1 MKGKRILLG
10 ISGGI
15 AAYKCCTLVRLLV
28 KAGAHVQVILTPDA
42 KEFVS
47 PLTLSVLSKNPVLS
61 AFSNQDGVWNN
72 HVDLALQADLL
83 IIAPATANT
92 IGKMA
97 QGLCDN
103 LLLAT
108 YLSASCPVYFAPA
121 MDLEMYQHPAV
132 KHNISQL
139 LAYGNHLIP
148 AENGEL
154 ASGLVGTGRMAEPE
168 TIVQHLANYFDKD
181 KKLKDKQ
188 VLVTAGPT
196 YEAID
201 PVRYIGNHSS
211 GKMGLAIAAV
221 FADQGAKVILV
232 CGPGV
237 APLSKSTNITRIDV
251 SSAIEMHKAC
261 MQHFKKADFTIMSA
275 AVADY
280 RPEEIATQK
289 IKKKGDRLDLHLV
302 KNPDIL
308 FDLGAK
314 KNKNQVLIGFALETQ
329 NEVEHAQDKLK
340 RKNLDMIVL
349 NSLHQKGAGFGTDTN
364 KVTLL
369 FQSKKSKNLPL
380 MSKIEVAQ
388 EIVKEAMLF
397 LPAEKR

>member
-15 AAYKCCTLVRLLV
+15 AAYKCCVLVRLMV

-42 KEFVS
+42 AAFVS

-61 AFSNQDGVWNN
+61 TFSNNDGVWNN
-72 HVDLALQADLL
+72 HVDIALQTDLF

-97 QGLCDN
+97 NGLCDN

-108 YLSASCPVYFAPA
+108 YLSAKCMVIFAPA
-121 MDLEMYQHPAV
+121 MDLDMHEHPSV
-132 KHNISQL
+132 KQNIKQL
-139 LAYGNHLIP
+139 ISFGNHLIP

-154 ASGLVGTGRMAEPE
+154 ASGLTGTGRMAEPE
-168 TIVQHLANYFDKD
+168 TIMQHIANYFDGD
-181 KKLKDKQ
+181 KKLKGKQ

-201 PVRYIGNHSS
+201 PVRYIGNHST
-211 GKMGLAIAAV
+211 GKMGLAIAHS
-221 FADQGAKVILV
+221 FAAQGAEVVLI

-237 APLSKSTNITRIDV
+237 SQLSSSTHINRIDV
-251 SSAIEMHKAC
+251 TSALEMHKAC
-261 MQHFKKADFTIMSA
+261 IQHFKRADITIMSA

-280 RPEEIATQK
+280 RPAQSATQK
-289 IKKKGDRLDLHLV
+289 IKKKGDILNLELV
-302 KNPDIL
+302 KNSDIL
-308 FDLGAK
+308 QDLGTK
-314 KNKNQVLIGFALETQ
+314 KTSKQLLIGFALETQ
-329 NEVEHAQDKLK
+329 NELTHAKEKLK

-349 NSLHQKGAGFGTDTN
+349 NSLNDKGAGFGTDTN
-364 KVTLL
+364 KVT
-369 FQSKKSKNLPL
+369 FIYKSKKSKALPL
-380 MSKIEVAQ
+380 ITKLEVAN
-388 EIVKEAMLF
+388 ELVLEVIKF
-397 LPAEKR
+397 LA

>member
-15 AAYKCCTLVRLLV
+15 AAYKCCALVRLMV

-42 KEFVS
+42 AAFVS

-61 AFSNQDGVWNN
+61 TFSNNDGVWNN
-72 HVDLALQADLL
+72 HVDIALQTDLF

-97 QGLCDN
+97 NGLCDN

-108 YLSASCPVYFAPA
+108 YLSAKCMVIFAPA
-121 MDLEMYQHPAV
+121 MDLDMHEHPSV
-132 KHNISQL
+132 KQNIKQL
-139 LAYGNHLIP
+139 ISFGNHLIP

-154 ASGLVGTGRMAEPE
+154 ASGLTGTGRMAEPE
-168 TIVQHLANYFDKD
+168 TIMQHIANYFDGD
-181 KKLKDKQ
+181 QKLKGKQ

-201 PVRYIGNHSS
+201 PVRYIGNHST
-211 GKMGLAIAAV
+211 GKMGLAIAHS
-221 FADQGAKVILV
+221 FAAQGAEVVLI

-237 APLSKSTNITRIDV
+237 SQLSSSTHINRIDV
-251 SSAIEMHKAC
+251 ISALEMHKAC
-261 MQHFKKADFTIMSA
+261 IQHFKRADITIMSA

-280 RPEEIATQK
+280 RPAQSATQK
-289 IKKKGDRLDLHLV
+289 IKKKGDILNLELV
-302 KNPDIL
+302 KNSDIL
-308 FDLGAK
+308 QDLGTK
-314 KNKNQVLIGFALETQ
+314 KTSKQLLIGFALETQ
-329 NEVEHAQDKLK
+329 NELAHAKEKLK

-349 NSLHQKGAGFGTDTN
+349 NSLNDKGAGFGTDTN
-364 KVTLL
+364 KVT
-369 FQSKKSKNLPL
+369 FIYKSKKSKALPL
-380 MSKIEVAQ
+380 ITKLEVAN
-388 EIVKEAMLF
+388 ELVLEVIKF
-397 LPAEKR
+397 LA

>member
-15 AAYKCCTLVRLLV
+15 AAYKCCALVRLLI
-28 KAGAHVQVILTPDA
+28 KKGALVQVVLTPDA
-42 KEFVS
+42 AEFVS

-61 AFSNQDGVWNN
+61 AFSTHDGQWNN
-72 HVDLALQADLL
+72 HVELAMKSDLM

-97 QGLCDN
+97 HGICDN

-108 YLSASCPVYFAPA
+108 YFSAKCPVMFAPA
-121 MDLEMYQHPAV
+121 MDLDMYEHQAI
-132 KHNISQL
+132 KNNIKQL
-139 LAYGNHLIP
+139 VAHGNHLIP
-148 AENGEL
+148 AESGEL

-168 TIVQHLANYFDKD
+168 TIIQHVAAFFN
-181 KKLKDKQ
+181 KKKMLNGKK

-201 PVRYIGNHSS
+201 PVRFIGNHST
-211 GKMGLAIAAV
+211 GKMGLALATA
-221 FADQGAKVILV
+221 FADEGAAIVLI

-237 APLSKSTNITRIDV
+237 QQLNHNSNIQRIDV
-251 SSAIEMHKAC
+251 NTADEMHQAC
-261 MQHFKKADFTIMSA
+261 LQHFKKADIAVMAA

-280 RPEEIATQK
+280 KPSQAAAQK
-289 IKKKGDRLDLHLV
+289 IKKKGDSLEIQLV

-308 FDLGAK
+308 QNLGTIK
-314 KNKNQVLIGFALETQ
+314 TSKQLLIGFALETQ
-329 NEVEHAQDKLK
+329 NEVEHAKDKLI
-340 RKNLDMIVL
+340 RKNLNMIVL
-349 NSLHQKGAGFGTDTN
+349 NSLNDKGAGFGTDTN

-369 FQSKKSKNLPL
+369 FKNKKNKVLPL
-380 MSKIEVAQ
+380 MSKQALAIEIID
-388 EIVKEAMLF
+388 EIIKIS
-397 LPAEKR
+397 K

>member
-15 AAYKCCTLVRLLV
+15 AAYKCCALVRLMV
-28 KAGAHVQVILTPDA
+28 KAGANVQVVLTPDA
-42 KEFVS
+42 AEFVS

-61 AFSNQDGVWNN
+61 TFSTQDGQWNN
-72 HVDLALQADLL
+72 HVDLALQSDLI

-97 QGLCDN
+97 NGLCDN

-108 YLSASCPVYFAPA
+108 YLSAKCPVMFAPA
-121 MDLEMYQHPAV
+121 MDLDMHEHPSV
-132 KHNISQL
+132 KQNIQKL
-139 LAYGNHLIP
+139 VGFGNLLIP
-148 AENGEL
+148 AESGEL

-168 TIVQHLANYFDKD
+168 TIMQHIENYFDSD
-181 KKLKDKQ
+181 KKLKGKK

-201 PVRYIGNHSS
+201 PVRFIGNHST
-211 GKMGLAIAAV
+211 GKMGLAIASAFAV
-221 FADQGAKVILV
+221 QGAEVMLI

-237 APLSKSTNITRIDV
+237 QQVNNSSNIFRIDV
-251 SSAIEMHKAC
+251 NTASDMHKAC
-261 MQHFKKADFTIMSA
+261 LEHFKKADIAIMSA

-280 RPEEIATQK
+280 RPAQAANQK
-289 IKKKGDRLDLHLV
+289 IKKKSDTLTIELI

-308 FDLGAK
+308 QDLGTK
-314 KNKNQVLIGFALETQ
+314 KTSKQILIGFALETQ
-329 NEVEHAQDKLK
+329 NEELNAKDKLK

-349 NSLHQKGAGFGTDTN
+349 NSLNDKGAGFGADTN
-364 KVTLL
+364 KVT
-369 FQSKKSKNLPL
+369 FIFKDKKNKAMPL
-380 MSKIEVAQ
+380 MSKQKVAEELLLEV
-388 EIVKEAMLF
+388 VKLMD
-397 LPAEKR
+397 

>member
-15 AAYKCCTLVRLLV
+15 AAYKCCALVRLMV
-28 KAGAHVQVILTPDA
+28 KAGAQVQVVLTPDA
-42 KEFVS
+42 ADFVS

-61 AFSNQDGVWNN
+61 TFSTKDGQWNN
-72 HVDLALQADLL
+72 HVDLALQSDLI

-97 QGLCDN
+97 NGLCDN

-108 YLSASCPVYFAPA
+108 YLSAKCPVMFAPA
-121 MDLEMYQHPAV
+121 MDLDMHEHPSV
-132 KHNISQL
+132 KQNIQKL
-139 LAYGNHLIP
+139 VDFGNLLIP
-148 AENGEL
+148 AESGEL

-168 TIVQHLANYFDKD
+168 TIIQHIENYFDSD
-181 KKLKDKQ
+181 KKLKGKK

-201 PVRYIGNHSS
+201 PVRFIGNHST
-211 GKMGLAIAAV
+211 GKMGLAIASA
-221 FADQGAKVILV
+221 FAAQGAEVSLI

-237 APLSKSTNITRIDV
+237 QQVINSSNIQRIDV
-251 SSAIEMHKAC
+251 NTASEMHKAC
-261 MQHFKKADFTIMSA
+261 LEHFKKADIAVMSA

-280 RPEEIATQK
+280 RPAQAANQK
-289 IKKKGDRLDLHLV
+289 IKKKSDTFTIELI

-308 FDLGAK
+308 QDLGTK
-314 KNKNQVLIGFALETQ
+314 KTSKQILIGFALETQ
-329 NEVEHAQDKLK
+329 NEELNAKDKLK

-349 NSLHQKGAGFGTDTN
+349 NSLNDKGAGFGADTN
-364 KVTLL
+364 KVT
-369 FQSKKSKNLPL
+369 FIFKGKKNKDLPL
-380 MSKIEVAQ
+380 MSKKEVAKAILS
-388 EIVKEAMLF
+388 ETVLLMD
-397 LPAEKR
+397 

>member
-15 AAYKCCTLVRLLV
+15 AAYKCCALVRLMV

-42 KEFVS
+42 AAFVS

-61 AFSNQDGVWNN
+61 TFSNNDGVWNN
-72 HVDLALQADLL
+72 HVDIALQTDLF

-97 QGLCDN
+97 NGLCDN

-108 YLSASCPVYFAPA
+108 YLSAKCMVIFAPA
-121 MDLEMYQHPAV
+121 MDLDMHEHPSV
-132 KHNISQL
+132 KQNIKQL
-139 LAYGNHLIP
+139 ISFGNHLIP

-154 ASGLVGTGRMAEPE
+154 ASGLTGTGRMAEPE
-168 TIVQHLANYFDKD
+168 TIMQHIANYFDGD
-181 KKLKDKQ
+181 QKLKGKQ

-201 PVRYIGNHSS
+201 PVRYIGNHST
-211 GKMGLAIAAV
+211 GKMGLAIAHS
-221 FADQGAKVILV
+221 FAAQGAEVVLI

-237 APLSKSTNITRIDV
+237 SQLSSSTHINRIDV
-251 SSAIEMHKAC
+251 TSALEMHKAC
-261 MQHFKKADFTIMSA
+261 IQHFKRADITIMSA

-280 RPEEIATQK
+280 RPAQSATQK
-289 IKKKGDRLDLHLV
+289 IKKKGDILNLELV
-302 KNPDIL
+302 KNSDIL
-308 FDLGAK
+308 QDLGTK
-314 KNKNQVLIGFALETQ
+314 KTSKQLLIGFALETQ
-329 NEVEHAQDKLK
+329 NELAHAKEKLK

-349 NSLHQKGAGFGTDTN
+349 NSLNDKGAGFGTDTN
-364 KVTLL
+364 KVT
-369 FQSKKSKNLPL
+369 FIYKSKKSKALPL
-380 MSKIEVAQ
+380 ITKLEVAN
-388 EIVKEAMLF
+388 ELVLEVIKF
-397 LPAEKR
+397 LA